1 MTPAAQL
8 AVLQCLAKG
17 HPEALGGGGL
27 LAVPVG
33 VVLGTT
39 RLVIWLVLLRGAELH
54 QGRVLLA
61 GLLGGLI
68 QALQLTVR
76 GQAEL
81 HHHAG
86 QLETPHFT

>member
-17 HPEALGGGGL
+17 HPEAWGGGVL
-27 LAVPVG
+27 LAVG

-68 QALQLTVR
+68 QALQSTVR

>member
-27 LAVPVG
+27 LAGG

-68 QALQLTVR
+68 QALQSTVR